1 MISKIIPLLLQMITN
16 ISLNEVDI
24 KKAVEMKC
32 TTTLPYPFL
41 TLIAGLHL
49 RYFLRRS
56 YRSISLSH
64 SMIH

>member
-1 MISKIIPLLLQMITN
+1 MTWIF
-16 ISLNEVDI
+16 
-24 KKAVEMKC
+24 KKAVEMRC